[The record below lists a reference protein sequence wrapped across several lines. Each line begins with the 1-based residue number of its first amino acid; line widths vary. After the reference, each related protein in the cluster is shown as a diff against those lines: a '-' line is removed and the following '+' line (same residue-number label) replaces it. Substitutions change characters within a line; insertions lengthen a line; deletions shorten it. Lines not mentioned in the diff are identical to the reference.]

1 MYMKINKKYLLFTIL
16 ISSTLIVAGCINQQ
30 SGQGSSATSVQLT
43 GETKQFTMTAKQW
56 EFQPS
61 SITVN
66 KGDLVKLSITSVD
79 VAHGFRLP
87 IFGVSTVLR
96 PGQTTNVE
104 FVADKVGRYTF
115 FCNVSCG
122 LGHSNMRGILIVQ

>member
-1 MYMKINKKYLLFTIL
+1 MKINKKYFLLTIL
-16 ISSTLIVAGCINQQ
+16 LASTLIVAGCV
-30 SGQGSSATSVQLT
+30 GQGSSTRSVQLT
-43 GETKQFTMTAKQW
+43 GEVKQFTMTAKQW
-56 EFQPS
+56 EFQPA

-66 KGDLVKLSITSVD
+66 KGDLVQLSITSID
-79 VAHGFRLP
+79 VSHGFGLP
-87 IFGVSTVLR
+87 DFGVSTVLR

-115 FCNVSCG
+115 FCIVSCG